1 LLRPD
6 ALVGSKYEMRDD
18 LKLAF
23 VGQHEYFLPMYEKDV
38 DDLYITRRFAAIF
51 DQSSNNEVT
60 PATMPDLMEFDP
72 DVATFFR
79 VELFPIAYYQG
90 LKG

>member
-1 LLRPD
+1 LLVANMKMTD
-6 ALVGSKYEMRDD
+6 N

-23 VGQHEYFLPMYEKDV
+23 VGQHEYFLPMYEEDV

-72 DVATFFR
+72 DVAIFFR
-79 VELFPIAYYQG
+79 VEFFPIAYCQG